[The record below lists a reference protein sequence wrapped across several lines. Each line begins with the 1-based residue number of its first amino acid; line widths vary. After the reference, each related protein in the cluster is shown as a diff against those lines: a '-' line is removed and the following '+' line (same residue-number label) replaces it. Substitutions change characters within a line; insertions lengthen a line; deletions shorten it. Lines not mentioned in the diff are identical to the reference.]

1 MEQPKQIYMKM
12 GLCVR
17 ACARVC
23 VCVGGGQ
30 SSAYEVVCVQFKQ
43 RSSVWLM
50 LE

>member
-17 ACARVC
+17 ERERVC
-23 VCVGGGQ
+23 VWGGGQ

-43 RSSVWLM
+43 RSSVWL
-50 LE
+50 E

>member
-17 ACARVC
+17 ERERVC
-23 VCVGGGQ
+23 VCGGGQ

>member
-17 ACARVC
+17 ERERVC
-23 VCVGGGQ
+23 VCGGQ